1 MIVFMIAFTVLEIS
15 INPIIAIVQDTL
27 FQIPV
32 GWLVATN
39 DFNLVEL
46 FDLGRMKKERDK
58 IILADYCLGS

>member
-1 MIVFMIAFTVLEIS
+1 MIVFMIAFTILEIS

-27 FQIPV
+27 FQILV
-32 GWLVATN
+32 SWLVATN

-58 IILADYCLGS
+58 II